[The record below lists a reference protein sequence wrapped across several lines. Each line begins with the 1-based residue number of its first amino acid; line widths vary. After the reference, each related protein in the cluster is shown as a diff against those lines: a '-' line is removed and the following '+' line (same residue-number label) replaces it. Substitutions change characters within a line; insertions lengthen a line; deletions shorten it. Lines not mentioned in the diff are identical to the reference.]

1 MLVHPALV
9 MTLFMQ
15 RALLRLLLLLAAC
28 AAAAAVADEGSAG
41 ATAYRLN
48 TGDVVRIQVFGEADL
63 SPTVRIDE
71 RGRIPYPFLGELAIA
86 GLTTQE
92 VEGLI
97 LEGLKGPYLVDPRVN
112 VTVDAYRPVYVN
124 GEVRTP
130 GSYAWEPGM
139 TVRKVVALAGGL
151 SDRAS
156 TRRIFLVPENADPA
170 TDRLRVELDAPVAP
184 GDVVTIEQSF
194 F

>member
-1 MLVHPALV
+1 MPPRCLRLALV
-9 MTLFMQ
+9 
-15 RALLRLLLLLAAC
+15 LLALLAAGLPGL
-28 AAAAAVADEGSAG
+28 AEEPAPG

-86 GLTTQE
+86 GLTTRE

-97 LEGLKGPYLVDPRVN
+97 LQGLKGPYLVDPRVN
-112 VTVDAYRPVYVN
+112 VTVEAYRPVYVN
-124 GEVRTP
+124 GEVRSP
-130 GSYAWEPGM
+130 GSYEWKPGM
-139 TVRKVVALAGGL
+139 TVRKIVALAGGL

-156 TRRIFLVPENADPA
+156 TRRIFLVPEDADPA
-170 TDRLRVELDAPVAP
+170 ADRLRVELDAPVEP
-184 GDVVTIEQSF
+184 GDIVTVEQSF